1 MDYTLLVLCLCAS
14 AVLGENDVTE
24 CTANE
29 YFKKETGE
37 CLPCTLCRASNTI
50 IRVPC
55 SKFADTVCGPFLE
68 FDRFHQAPIINL
80 LPADNDTTKV
90 LVTGPIS
97 GGSFESTKS
106 QGSVPVE
113 RVTDERWYTLA
124 MALVGV
130 LSVVSVIII
139 VYITIYCFVC
149 RKHREEKELIYYP
162 ELCASA
168 PETPRVLTPRMT
180 SRDRLKKHMITSYR
194 EETGDTYGATSNQ
207 VVVLANGFEPC
218 LASCEASTDS
228 DENSGQTI
236 SSSSTNY
243 VYFKAPPCANV

>member
-1 MDYTLLVLCLCAS
+1 MKIDFIEMDYTLIVLCLCS
-14 AVLGENDVTE
+14 AVVLAENDQTA

-29 YFKKETGE
+29 YFNSETDE
-37 CLPCTLCRASNTI
+37 CIPCTLCKASNTI

-55 SKFADTVCGPFLE
+55 SARADTKCGPFLE

-80 LPADNDTTKV
+80 LPAVNETNKV

-97 GGSFESTKS
+97 GGSFESTKPQ

-130 LSVVSVIII
+130 LSVISVIII

-162 ELCASA
+162 GNYIMC
-168 PETPRVLTPRMT
+168 
-180 SRDRLKKHMITSYR
+180 Y
-194 EETGDTYGATSNQ
+194 
-207 VVVLANGFEPC
+207 
-218 LASCEASTDS
+218 DS
-228 DENSGQTI
+228 I
-236 SSSSTNY
+236 
-243 VYFKAPPCANV
+243 